1 MKLKKEIA
9 LNKRKYFLAALLM
22 EILHLRLLIGQFLQK
37 SYTVQEKGANIG
49 SLANIHMKTQKQGLR

>member
-22 EILHLRLLIGQFLQK
+22 EIQQFEIDQTILTK
-37 SYTVQEKGANIG
+37 E
-49 SLANIHMKTQKQGLR
+49 L